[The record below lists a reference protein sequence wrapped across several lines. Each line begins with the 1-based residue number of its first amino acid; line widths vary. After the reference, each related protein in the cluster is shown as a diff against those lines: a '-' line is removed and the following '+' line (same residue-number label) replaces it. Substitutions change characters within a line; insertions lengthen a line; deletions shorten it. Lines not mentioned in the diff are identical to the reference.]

1 MQNKT
6 IKNIIF
12 IIFVVLM
19 FLPLIQQI
27 FPVVKQKDLIGY
39 SEKIPKPKI
48 SMETWFEGTFQS
60 EMDKYTNENIG
71 YRNFLIRNY
80 NQIRYSLF
88 NTTNAN
94 GAIIGK
100 DNYLYILG
108 YIENYLGLNY
118 IGEDLIKN
126 NVKHLSIVRDSLK
139 AKGIDLVV
147 LIAPGKGSFYPEY
160 LPKQYV
166 NLKPKKTNFEVYN
179 RELIKNNIHYL
190 DFNSWILSLKGKT
203 PYRLFPNTGV
213 HWGQYAC
220 YLANDSITRY
230 FEKLYSI
237 RLPHLKIKNI
247 RVTDTMFGKD
257 DDVEKLMNIY
267 TNIPDIPMP
276 KIDYIVDSNK
286 GNVDKLKVLTIGDSY
301 YSGLS
306 ELGLD
311 QYVFYDSE
319 YWYYFKQ
326 IMKNNK
332 YKGTTEDYD
341 KVKDE
346 IEKYKVVFIVVTEGT
361 LQFTLNQF
369 FEELYSFYNNGFFDK
384 EYKRM
389 IDKYVKCIN
398 NNKEWLDSVK
408 KKAKQ
413 RNVSLD
419 RAIKDDADYMA
430 KQYMLKE
437 YHKKM

>member
-1 MQNKT
+1 
-6 IKNIIF
+6 
-12 IIFVVLM
+12 M

-48 SMETWFEGTFQS
+48 NIGNWFEGTFQS

-160 LPKQYV
+160 LPKQYS

-190 DFNSWILSLKGKT
+190 DFNSWIRSLKGKT
-203 PYRLFPNTGV
+203 PYRLFPSTGV
-213 HWGQYAC
+213 HWGEYAC

-286 GNVDKLKVLTIGDSY
+286 DS
-301 YSGLS
+301 L
-306 ELGLD
+306 
-311 QYVFYDSE
+311 FYTM
-319 YWYYFKQ
+319 W
-326 IMKNNK
+326 II
-332 YKGTTEDYD
+332 
-341 KVKDE
+341 
-346 IEKYKVVFIVVTEGT
+346 IEKKEKAIIGGICFHGQANERGEVEIGYGIDDEYMNKGYMTET
-361 LQFTLNQF
+361 IQSL
-369 FEELYSFYNNGFFDK
+369 
-384 EYKRM
+384 
-389 IDKYVKCIN
+389 VH
-398 NNKEWLDSVK
+398 WLEK
-408 KKAKQ
+408 
-413 RNVSLD
+413 
-419 RAIKDDADYMA
+419 IKDVRIVKAETEKTNISSIRVLEKTGFKLFNQVGDLLMFKYN
-430 KQYMLKE
+430 L
-437 YHKKM
+437 

>member
-1 MQNKT
+1 MKNKT
-6 IKNIIF
+6 IKHIIF
-12 IIFVVLM
+12 ILLVVLM

-27 FPVVKQKDLIGY
+27 FPIVKQKDLIGY

-48 SMETWFEGTFQS
+48 NIVNWFEGSFQS
-60 EMDKYTNENIG
+60 EMDKYVNENIG

-80 NQIRYSLF
+80 NQIMYSLF

-94 GAIIGK
+94 GVMIGK
-100 DNYLYILG
+100 ENYLYILG

-118 IGEDLIKN
+118 IGEDIIKD

-139 AKGIDLVV
+139 TKGIDLVV
-147 LIAPGKGSFYPEY
+147 LIAPGKASFYPEY
-160 LPKQYV
+160 LPERYS
-166 NLKPKKTNFEVYN
+166 NLKPKTTNFEVYN

-190 DFNSWILSLKGKT
+190 DFNSWIISLKRKT

-213 HWGQYAC
+213 HWGGYAC
-220 YLANDSITRY
+220 CLANDSITKY

-247 RVTDTMFGKD
+247 RLSDTMFGND

-276 KIDYIVDSNK
+276 KINYIVDSNK
-286 GNVDKLKVLTIGDSY
+286 GHVDKLKVLTIGDSY
-301 YSGLS
+301 FAGLS
-306 ELGLD
+306 ELGLG

-326 IMKNNK
+326 VIKNNK
-332 YKGTTEDYD
+332 YKCTTEDYD
-341 KVKDE
+341 KIKNE
-346 IEKYKVVFIVVTEGT
+346 IEKYDVVFIVVTEGT

-369 FEELYSFYNNGFFDK
+369 FEELYSYYNNGFFDK

-389 IDKYVKCIN
+389 IDKYVKSIN
-398 NNKEWLDSVK
+398 NNKEWLDLVK
-408 KKAKQ
+408 KKARQ
-413 RNVSLD
+413 RGVSLD
-419 RAIKDDADYMA
+419 KAIKDDAEYMA
-430 KQYMLKE
+430 KQFMQKE
-437 YHKKM
+437 HHKTM